1 MANERPSVR
10 GTGRIR
16 AVIQRSSV
24 TVHAGARCERAAGA
38 EPLAARAPRG
48 GDHRSRRLDGILPSY
63 RGLDRNLAGLE
74 YPRPAGPPFRPRARV
89 RGVAV
94 RQQSAPASPPAVV
107 LVRLPRALLDPGFLA
122 DEIGGRRAL
131 GDERIGAVLEDGHDG
146 WNDAAGERCGALVVL
161 LDELPHVYA
170 VRAERRAHGWRSGG
184 LARVDLHFDD
194 GLDLLRHRLFHQLF
208 DLQEVQLHRR
218 LAAEDGHED
227 LHLVPL
233 GVHLVDHAVEIGERP
248 VSDADRLAFGERDLV
263 LRRVQLDLPQDRA
276 DLTVGEWRR
285 LVPAAHEARDA
296 WRVAHDVPRVVAHDH
311 LDEHIAREHLLL
323 HRVPLAV
330 LDLDLFLRRHQFLEG
345 LVAHVHRVDAMLEVR
360 LHLVF
365 IARIRVDHIP
375 APAGVDLLR
384 CRRGRVD
391 DLGLRL
397 GDGNGNRSRLGL
409 GDRPGPAKD
418 LLRLVDRDLFYRL
431 GRPEER
437 TRRLGG
443 GFVREL
449 RGVDVVGGR
458 LCLRLR
464 RF

>member
-1 MANERPSVR
+1 MRSAAGGLLVMNEYE
-10 GTGRIR
+10 
-16 AVIQRSSV
+16 RSSKTV
-24 TVHAGARCERAAGA
+24 TTAGTM
-38 EPLAARAPRG
+38 
-48 GDHRSRRLDGILPSY
+48 LPVS
-63 RGLDRNLAGLE
+63 D
-74 YPRPAGPPFRPRARV
+74 
-89 RGVAV
+89 AV
-94 RQQSAPASPPAVV
+94 RSLYSLMNCPMLMPCGPSAVPTGGAAVALPA
-107 LVRLPRALLDPGFLA
+107 LICTLTTALIFFA
-122 DEIGGRRAL
+122 I
-131 GDERIGAVLEDGHDG
+131 
-146 WNDAAGERCGALVVL
+146 
-161 LDELPHVYA
+161 
-170 VRAERRAHGWRSGG
+170 S
-184 LARVDLHFDD
+184 
-194 GLDLLRHRLFHQLF
+194 LFHQLF

-330 LDLDLFLRRHQFLEG
+330 LDLDLFLGGHENLED

-360 LHLVF
+360 LHLVLV
-365 IARIRVDHIP
+365 ARIRVDHVP

-397 GDGNGNRSRLGL
+397 GDGNGNPSRLGL

-437 TRRLGG
+437 TRPLGG
-443 GFVREL
+443 RFAPEL
-449 RGVDVVGGR
+449 RAVDVIGGG
-458 LCLRLR
+458 
-464 RF
+464 